1 MVASSA
7 TIGPAIRA
15 TRGSVTDLRSALRW
29 AGSTSL
35 GGALAGSRLGFYN
48 GAFNPPTL
56 AHAHIAMEVA
66 AKVDCLWLDPDP
78 ASAHKPRFMDESHE
92 ARVQMCERLL
102 SDNPAWTAKMGV
114 GSLRKDMG
122 SAAGNSPELFHALRA
137 LVGPSGHITW
147 AVGAD
152 VALGMR
158 HWRDKIMEC
167 TQPGE
172 TCDALMVFR
181 RAGADEQQVQD
192 ALGGLRCDVT
202 VIDMPSHLL
211 GASSQRAREALVRAA
226 TLGRMED
233 GREDTCSLLM
243 PGSVAAFCLT
253 QPTLLAMYRKQLRAL
268 GDSEAGETTGVGHMK
283 PGDP

>member
-1 MVASSA
+1 MAPSVR
-7 TIGPAIRA
+7 PAIRA

-29 AGSTSL
+29 ANSTSL
-35 GGALAGSRLGFYN
+35 GGTLAGSRLGFYN

-66 AKVDCLWLDPDP
+66 AKVDCLWIDPDP
-78 ASAHKPRFMDESHE
+78 ASAHKPHFMDESHE

-147 AVGAD
+147 AIGAD

-158 HWRDKIMEC
+158 HWRDKKVAEC

-192 ALGGLRCDVT
+192 AIGGLRCDVT

-233 GREDTCSLLM
+233 GCEDTCSLLM

-253 QPTLLAMYRKQLRAL
+253 QPTLLEMYRKQLRAL
-268 GDSEAGETTGVGHMK
+268 GDHGETGQS
-283 PGDP
+283 